1 MKHRTK
7 AQQQANVFD
16 ADLFRLI
23 LKATDYQDLR
33 DKGWRKPTIVDVN
46 PWREVV
52 GKLYA
57 ARLFVRDEMHPDDR
71 EETR

>member
-1 MKHRTK
+1 MRSRTK

-16 ADLFRLI
+16 AELYGLI
-23 LKATDYQDLR
+23 CKAVDYQDLR
-33 DKGWRKPTIVDVN
+33 DKGWSKPAVVDVN

-71 EETR
+71 KETE